1 MQSDAIMYHFSTVY
15 LKTFTASIFQAN
27 QLVANFV
34 ARTLQMSLSDFI
46 LESLILA
53 YILTF
58 LVA

>member
-34 ARTLQMSLSDFI
+34 ARTLQMFFI
-46 LESLILA
+46 LNDVESLILA